1 MNLNIS
7 GNMTVI
13 NGQMGDT
20 NTMVIGCSEERN
32 VLQEQDWRDMQ
43 KLLSSH
49 LSEVSWNED
58 ANELIK
64 ESMSY
69 VEKKDEAG
77 LKGFLKR
84 NKEGFV
90 NNVLSNIA
98 SSGLL
103 LLFSKL
109 NF

>member
-7 GNMTVI
+7 GNMTVM

-20 NTMVIGCSEERN
+20 NTMVIGRSEEGN
-32 VLQEQDWRDMQ
+32 VLREQDWRDLQ
-43 KLLSSH
+43 RLLSAH
-49 LSEVSWNED
+49 LSEVSWNEE
-58 ANELIK
+58 ANGLINEGMGYIK
-64 ESMSY
+64 
-69 VEKKDEAG
+69 KKDEAG

-84 NKEGFV
+84 NKESFV
-90 NNVLSNIA
+90 NNVLGNIT

-103 LLFSKL
+103 LLLSKL